1 MGEGTGVSEMRTEG
15 DADRQGLLMQ
25 AAAPRSWACLV
36 SAALWLG
43 VARGTPESHH
53 DPYHM
58 N

>member
-1 MGEGTGVSEMRTEG
+1 MRTEG